1 MQAAGQLEG
10 PPVAG
15 YHWAAAAP
23 AAEQRQIQMDH
34 TRTHQCHML
43 FSVAAADACCSSLVC
58 CCCPCADGWGF
69 SQMQASNSL
78 KMSIIGGI
86 HAVTYF
92 RGEPTS
98 NQPWLLGSV

>member
-1 MQAAGQLEG
+1 
-10 PPVAG
+10 
-15 YHWAAAAP
+15 
-23 AAEQRQIQMDH
+23 
-34 TRTHQCHML
+34 
-43 FSVAAADACCSSLVC
+43 VC

-92 RGEPTS
+92 RGEPTN
-98 NQPWLLGSV
+98 NQPWILSSV